1 MECKPEGYNVYV
13 DFDKLSSAYYLHL
26 PKYIKYMMDLYD
38 ILRMKY
44 FLRMG
49 LTESS
54 LEYDETAFFLRGD
67 GSVFKSL
74 DLTRLSD
81 ELKIDVTSYTFRKIV
96 STWGQ
101 TNPDQNIRDAESV
114 TLQHSSRV
122 AKEAYLLNKQLQP
135 QNFVQTYITQQRL
148 FPSKLLEIVESAH
161 VSVEAT
167 VKRNEKERQ
176 KKRYEN
182 LKSAKTSQKQLF
194 LDSRPLGIRN
204 QIRFEEREYFY
215 SLLEE
220 ATGKNVME
228 LARTMDWKG
237 WRNFI
242 VKTVCSNVQFGEE
255 MRTLWIKMYKVKFLL
270 KLICV

>member
-49 LTESS
+49 LTEIS
-54 LEYDETAFFLRGD
+54 LEYDETAFFLCGD

-101 TNPDQNIRDAESV
+101 TNPDQNIRDCES
-114 TLQHSSRV
+114 LM
-122 AKEAYLLNKQLQP
+122 
-135 QNFVQTYITQQRL
+135 F
-148 FPSKLLEIVESAH
+148 
-161 VSVEAT
+161 
-167 VKRNEKERQ
+167 
-176 KKRYEN
+176 
-182 LKSAKTSQKQLF
+182 
-194 LDSRPLGIRN
+194 
-204 QIRFEEREYFY
+204 
-215 SLLEE
+215 
-220 ATGKNVME
+220 
-228 LARTMDWKG
+228 
-237 WRNFI
+237 
-242 VKTVCSNVQFGEE
+242 
-255 MRTLWIKMYKVKFLL
+255 
-270 KLICV
+270 